1 MIMLFFY
8 EVGIITRLSE
18 PNLLLFMFLRTSNLE
33 NILEVY
39 LSVVIQWLIVLE
51 LCFTILIENIST
63 IPNYASV
70 IHAKEVFVK
79 LLLV

>member
-63 IPNYASV
+63 IPYASV